1 MSRVQPPGVP
11 VPFAQPF
18 GRANS
23 WPGCGH
29 VVSDGAMKS
38 SIVNHVF
45 GKWLTNVVAVVRSV
59 QSAGSGGEVARA
71 VRRREDGDGVAERA
85 ELRRDTRHVFVD
97 VVRLRPGERRD
108 ETDAQSHVVRV

>member
-59 QSAGSGGEVARA
+59 QSAGSGGEVR
-71 VRRREDGDGVAERA
+71 
-85 ELRRDTRHVFVD
+85 LTSFCIRHVYGEPPCPIC
-97 VVRLRPGERRD
+97 VVWAASAFARPF
-108 ETDAQSHVVRV
+108 TPTQPP